1 MKCIRLIINRID
13 FVTLKKK
20 RKNLSIYDCL
30 ISCFCSICDFILK
43 MYTFFS
49 FKFIILRFHFRN
61 VNTLFIL
68 FVGLFHKTLSLLN
81 PEKLKAKKTYVLAL
95 QTQISHS
102 HRAEMLELLQ
112 LERAGGLR
120 TCFQQDRSVR
130 HTGLRRPQ
138 ELSYHI
144 FGWCNG
150 Q

>member
-43 MYTFFS
+43 LYTFVS

-95 QTQISHS
+95 
-102 HRAEMLELLQ
+102 
-112 LERAGGLR
+112 
-120 TCFQQDRSVR
+120 
-130 HTGLRRPQ
+130 
-138 ELSYHI
+138 
-144 FGWCNG
+144 
-150 Q
+150 